1 MCLGNGSAWDA
12 AITDKHSRIFRA
24 VKAIWPSTAVDW
36 FGRGGCHRGPMEQG
50 ATDGWWCGQRANQF
64 FTLEEPADAFSIAQ
78 YTVWEP
84 GYRRESFTR
93 TVANVH
99 KAVAAGA
106 APHKPTIH
114 TWLALGAGLK
124 RTVADFKTIST
135 GREYVDDYDYDT
147 SYDWMTGAEINVPR
161 YSELP
166 DACAWHGPALTRLLH
181 C

>member
-1 MCLGNGSAWDA
+1 MDSH
-12 AITDKHSRIFRA
+12 AIGVR
-24 VKAIWPSTAVDW
+24 
-36 FGRGGCHRGPMEQG
+36 
-50 ATDGWWCGQRANQF
+50 
-64 FTLEEPADAFSIAQ
+64 
-78 YTVWEP
+78 
-84 GYRRESFTR
+84 FTR

-124 RTVADFKTIST
+124 RTVPDFKTIST

-147 SYDWMTGAEINVPR
+147 SYDWMAGSEINVPR